1 MITLMKMR
9 PEDVFQVAELEKMC
23 FSTPW
28 SEKSIAS
35 ELENDLALWLV
46 ALEDAKV
53 VGYVGSQTVCGET
66 DMMNV
71 AVHPVWRRKGIAELL
86 IEQLIAELKK
96 MESACLA
103 LEVRASN
110 APAIALYQKLDF
122 RVAGRRP
129 NYYRNPKEDALI
141 LRKEW
146 EV

>member
-9 PEDVFQVAELEKMC
+9 PEDAFQVAELEKMC

-46 ALEDAKV
+46 AVENATV

-71 AVHPVWRRKGIAELL
+71 AVHPNWRRKGIAE
-86 IEQLIAELKK
+86 QLIHRLITDLNQ
-96 MESACLA
+96 MGSTCLS

-141 LRKEW
+141 LRKKW

>member
-46 ALEDAKV
+46 ALEESTV

-71 AVHPVWRRKGIAELL
+71 AVHPDWRRRGIAELL
-86 IEQLIAELKK
+86 IGQLITELKK
-96 MESACLA
+96 FKSACLA

-110 APAIALYQKLDF
+110 APAIALYQKLGF
-122 RVAGRRP
+122 CVAGRRP

>member
-1 MITLMKMR
+1 M
-9 PEDVFQVAELEKMC
+9 
-23 FSTPW
+23 
-28 SEKSIAS
+28 
-35 ELENDLALWLV
+35 WLV
-46 ALEDAKV
+46 AVENATV

-66 DMMNV
+66 EMMNV
-71 AVHPVWRRKGIAELL
+71 AVHPNWRRKGIAE
-86 IEQLIAELKK
+86 QLIHRLITDLNQ
-96 MESACLA
+96 MGSTCLS